1 MSQHKGFFITGTDTG
16 IGKTWV
22 TCGLIAALQG
32 RGSRVIGIKPIAS
45 GCQHAQAGAI
55 ERMFHLHAP
64 REPGL
69 VCLISGGAA
78 RALAPRL
85 TIPFQ
90 LHDNLA
96 LEGLYRISQ
105 TLGD

>member
-1 MSQHKGFFITGTDTG
+1 METPTQTVD
-16 IGKTWV
+16 
-22 TCGLIAALQG
+22 A
-32 RGSRVIGIKPIAS
+32 IAS

-55 ERMFHLHAP
+55 ERVYHMHAA
-64 REPGL
+64 REPKL
-69 VCLISGGAA
+69 VCLLSGGAA

-85 TIPFQ
+85 TIPFE

-105 TLGD
+105 TLEN